1 MTGPNFG
8 DKSLQK
14 KNDKKIQNNKNNDDG
29 GRHNRGSRTPG
40 KVEKKQ
46 KGVAGR
52 REPINGAKRGV
63 NCGFTVL

>member
-1 MTGPNFG
+1 MTKRYKTIKTMMMAG
-8 DKSLQK
+8 DTIGAAGLLGK
-14 KNDKKIQNNKNNDDG
+14 K
-29 GRHNRGSRTPG
+29 
-40 KVEKKQ
+40 KKQ

>member
-1 MTGPNFG
+1 MATNLSKKKMTKRYKTIKTMMMAG
-8 DKSLQK
+8 DTIGAAGLLGK
-14 KNDKKIQNNKNNDDG
+14 K
-29 GRHNRGSRTPG
+29 
-40 KVEKKQ
+40 KKQ